1 MGIRRHLR
9 YSEVRTRNSIKGWGD
24 QLKGVPAFV
33 LGNSPAL
40 NDEDLSSLEPF
51 VTIGLNRAF
60 YKIDPT
66 ILLWQDIELW
76 FTERKKILRLNAIK
90 VCRDTADPQNRFFHY
105 RLRPGNFKLPESPN
119 NLHGFGTTGPIG
131 VQLAYAL
138 GCNPIVI
145 LGMDC
150 VCRGHSTDFYGR
162 NRHHKPH
169 TLTNCR
175 KGLKWIKKEV
185 APKREI
191 INCSADNEYFKYT
204 PLEEVVAQF
213 TPKYAQNRG
222 VWASK
227 LV

>member
-24 QLKGVPAFV
+24 QLKDVPAFV

-40 NDEDLSSLEPF
+40 NDEDLSTLEPF

-105 RLRPGNFKLPESPN
+105 RLFK
-119 NLHGFGTTGPIG
+119 
-131 VQLAYAL
+131 
-138 GCNPIVI
+138 
-145 LGMDC
+145 
-150 VCRGHSTDFYGR
+150 
-162 NRHHKPH
+162 K
-169 TLTNCR
+169 
-175 KGLKWIKKEV
+175 
-185 APKREI
+185 I
-191 INCSADNEYFKYT
+191 I
-204 PLEEVVAQF
+204 
-213 TPKYAQNRG
+213 
-222 VWASK
+222 
-227 LV
+227 